1 MRRLWP
7 RPSARLPSSAASEA
21 ELGDGADRGARLT
34 RLALAGGEVVGLRAT
49 NPSPFTLDG
58 TNSWLVGR
66 DPVWLIDPGPALP
79 EHIDALSAEIERRG
93 GLGGIALTHDHPDHA
108 EAIPALRERFPDA
121 PLAGAR
127 GDVSQ
132 RLADGG
138 RFGPL
143 EAIATPGHSVDHLA
157 FAVDGLAFTGDA
169 VLGQG
174 SSLVI
179 PYPGALAAYLESLE
193 RLRARGFEAL
203 APGHGPLVFEVEA
216 KLDEYLSHR
225 REREQRL
232 LDALDRGRR
241 TASELLDDA
250 WSDAPAALRP
260 AAAATLAAHL
270 DKLADEGRLP
280 DGVQRPEIDL
290 GVSV

>member
-1 MRRLWP
+1 ML
-7 RPSARLPSSAASEA
+7 
-21 ELGDGADRGARLT
+21 
-34 RLALAGGEVVGLRAT
+34 GLRAD

-66 DPVWLIDPGPALP
+66 DPGWLVDPGPALP

-108 EAIPALRERFPDA
+108 EALPAVRERFPDA

-127 GDVSQ
+127 GEVSN
-132 RLADGG
+132 RLSDGE

-157 FAVDGLAFTGDA
+157 FAMGGLAFTGDA

-193 RLRARGFEAL
+193 RLRARGFEVL
-203 APGHGPLVFEVEA
+203 APGHGPVVSEVEA
-216 KLDEYLSHR
+216 KLEEYLSHR
-225 REREQRL
+225 RDRERRL
-232 LDALDRGRR
+232 LEALRRGRR
-241 TASELLDDA
+241 TVSELLDDA
-250 WSDAPAALRP
+250 WSDAPVSLRLG
-260 AAAATLAAHL
+260 AAATLAAHL

-280 DGVQRPEIDL
+280 DGVQRPEINL